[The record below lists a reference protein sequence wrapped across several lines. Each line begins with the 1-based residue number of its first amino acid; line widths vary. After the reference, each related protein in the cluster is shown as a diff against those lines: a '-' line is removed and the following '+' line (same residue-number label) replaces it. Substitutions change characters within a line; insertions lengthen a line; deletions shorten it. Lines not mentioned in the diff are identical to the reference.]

1 MIDIEYFKYFYI
13 QKYHIYIIYVCEIG
27 HYMIHRMGVFY
38 TSAYHVSVLVSYKP
52 LAMGQGQ
59 VIDRLYEQGLTVDD
73 RLRYRAYAPPPK

>member
-1 MIDIEYFKYFYI
+1 
-13 QKYHIYIIYVCEIG
+13 
-27 HYMIHRMGVFY
+27 MIHRMGVFY